1 MTEIHPL
8 PLSDCTVWLFCRVI
22 DNFGDAGVAWRLAS
36 SLRQETGATVHL
48 YIDDITTLA
57 PLNHAIDPALPIQD
71 TDGVKVVHWM
81 EDALMR
87 FDDTPPPDC
96 VIELFGCDLPP
107 EVHMVIRDHAA
118 LWLNWEYLTAET
130 WAENMHLLP
139 SPQTDGTEKFFYF
152 MGFSEQSGGLLR
164 EQGAGVRHQES
175 GIQLSSQAENL
186 PAGHA
191 SDSTRRAMSDTLHSV
206 SVYLFG
212 YTSPVWAD
220 WLKCWQDLD
229 QPLTVSL
236 AGKQVTAAL
245 RQTAFL
251 PADAL
256 QKTDSVWCSGALTLR
271 QVPFVPQAEFDAVL
285 QAADIV
291 VVRGEDS
298 FVRAQWAAKPFFWH
312 IYPQAEQA
320 HLTKLNAFWDL
331 VYPYFPPIIATAHR
345 ALSDELN
352 GAHVLSAAAR
362 KQHWQDLLTNR
373 HAWEAAL
380 QRWRDNLSAQPSAI
394 EKLASLIR
402 EKRLK

>member
-107 EVHMVIRDHAA
+107 AVHKVIRDHTA
-118 LWLNWEYLTAET
+118 LWLNWEYLTAEA

-164 EQGAGVRHQES
+164 EQGAGIRDQES
-175 GIQLSSQAENL
+175 ANTSPLNPVI
-186 PAGHA
+186 
-191 SDSTRRAMSDTLHSV
+191 
-206 SVYLFG
+206 YLFG

-220 WLKCWQDLD
+220 WLKCWQELD

-245 RQTAFL
+245 RQAAFL
-251 PADAL
+251 PANTL
-256 QKTDSVWCSGALTLR
+256 QETDPVWRSGALTLR
-271 QVPFVPQAEFDAVL
+271 QAPFVPQAEFDAVL